1 MNEVNMIA
9 KQVKPKNHI
18 QKLEYKL
25 KRPLAF
31 DNAYIF
37 VFA

>member
-25 KRPLAF
+25 KMTSLQLF
-31 DNAYIF
+31 
-37 VFA
+37 